1 MFGMF
6 EQPAVPNELKKSEEP
21 REFNAWVGE
30 PATSTLGENV
40 DGSVGEMNQMASL
53 RASYEADRNTQA
65 VREREA
71 TLGELVQS
79 SAIGTEHIHMSATED
94 EPADLDVK
102 RAEREMQMSM
112 QAFFEASQ
120 ANTETD
126 TEHPDL
132 KAAA

>member
-1 MFGMF
+1 M
-6 EQPAVPNELKKSEEP
+6 
-21 REFNAWVGE
+21 
-30 PATSTLGENV
+30 
-40 DGSVGEMNQMASL
+40 
-53 RASYEADRNTQA
+53 
-65 VREREA
+65 
-71 TLGELVQS
+71 QS
-79 SAIGTEHIHMSATED
+79 SAIGTEHIHKSATED